1 MSDREDFK
9 EGRVRWGV
17 EIKGS
22 GGGWTGKCRSWALRV
37 MGQVLEMD
45 KELRSHAVKVF
56 GRWRGRGRQFG
67 L

>member
-1 MSDREDFK
+1 M
-9 EGRVRWGV
+9 

-56 GRWRGRGRQFG
+56 GEWRGRGRQFG